1 MSLLDHKSHKLRM
14 TIYSQ
19 GGKFVE
25 NEILSFTIFTE
36 SLNDELST
44 ILGAVNLAVR
54 ERKVLLIRLES
65 VISLDESHLVKFG
78 IRCQHLRCL

>member
-1 MSLLDHKSHKLRM
+1 MSLLDRKSHKLRM

-19 GGKFVE
+19 EGTFVE
-25 NEILSFTIFTE
+25 NEILSFTIFIE

-54 ERKVLLIRLES
+54 ERKVLLIGLES

-78 IRCQHLRCL
+78 IRRQHLRCL